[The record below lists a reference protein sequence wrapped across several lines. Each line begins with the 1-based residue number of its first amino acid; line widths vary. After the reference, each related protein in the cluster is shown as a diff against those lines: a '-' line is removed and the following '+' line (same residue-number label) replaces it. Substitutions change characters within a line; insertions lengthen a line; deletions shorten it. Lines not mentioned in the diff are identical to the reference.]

1 MKTPW
6 PVTGA
11 TSDSGSNP
19 DRELVEALAGHQA
32 KRESAV
38 ADRTRRVVL
47 ASMGVMEQQKAGRKR
62 TRAVALAAVLVLVLL
77 LGPILWWA
85 GQLLIE
91 DEHLTGLTGQLS
103 VWIFFLCA
111 AILGSAVLAGW
122 LRRRF

>member
-1 MKTPW
+1 VKTPW
-6 PVTGA
+6 PATGPA
-11 TSDSGSNP
+11 SASGSNP
-19 DRELVEALAGHQA
+19 DRELVEALTGRQA
-32 KRESAV
+32 NRESTV
-38 ADRTRRVVL
+38 ADKTRRVVL
-47 ASMGVMEQQKAGRKR
+47 ASMGVMEEQKAGRKR

-91 DEHLTGLTGQLS
+91 DERLTGLMGQLS
-103 VWIFFLCA
+103 VWILFLCA

>member
-1 MKTPW
+1 MKAPW
-6 PVTGA
+6 PATGPS
-11 TSDSGSNP
+11 SDTGSNP

-38 ADRTRRVVL
+38 ADQTRRVVM

-91 DEHLTGLTGQLS
+91 DERLTGLTGQLS

>member
-6 PVTGA
+6 PATGPA
-11 TSDSGSNP
+11 SASGSNP
-19 DRELVEALAGHQA
+19 DRELVEALTGRQA
-32 KRESAV
+32 NRESTV
-38 ADRTRRVVL
+38 ADKTRRVVL
-47 ASMGVMEQQKAGRKR
+47 ASMGVMEEQKAGRKR

-91 DEHLTGLTGQLS
+91 DERLTGLMGQLS
-103 VWIFFLCA
+103 VWILFLCA